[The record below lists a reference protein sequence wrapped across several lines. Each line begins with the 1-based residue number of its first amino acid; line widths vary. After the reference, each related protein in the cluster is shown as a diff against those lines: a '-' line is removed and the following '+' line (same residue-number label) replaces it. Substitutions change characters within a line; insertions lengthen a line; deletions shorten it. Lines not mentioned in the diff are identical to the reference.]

1 MTASTPHA
9 APDSA
14 HALRAEL
21 PAARI
26 ASLADPGSA
35 HFLPPA
41 GASPHLA
48 RYGIAARDDDGI
60 AIARVRVH
68 GAPILVAAQDEHYL
82 AGSVGERHGKALQSM
97 IAAAQT
103 ERPSAIVLLLASGGV
118 RLHEANAA
126 ELALARV
133 LSALLDARVGGIA
146 VLAIG
151 AGNVFG
157 GTSVLACAADRLAL
171 LPGTRFG
178 LSGPKVLE
186 SVHGKWELDAEDMRD
201 VDAVFGA
208 EARNAA
214 GLAELVAD
222 DVDTLR
228 AWIASAA
235 RERVDFP
242 GAVMAMHQRLRARLA
257 GAVTHAPPFVA
268 LTCFEGAAPVDEPA
282 RLWRRRECWLTRPH
296 SGAML
301 GAADAHALDDALLTH
316 LLAARK
322 RERTPLVLVE
332 DSAGHVVSRAAE
344 MRLISQF
351 LAHHAAVLA
360 LLRSRGRRLVGLL
373 AGTGHSA
380 AFFAN
385 ALQAPRLYALEG
397 ARVVAMEPSAV
408 ARVTGLPA
416 RDLIENDPLLGQPVR
431 HFAAQ
436 GGVAAIIPDASLTA
450 LGIGT

>member
-1 MTASTPHA
+1 MSVSLSHV
-9 APDSA
+9 APGSA
-14 HALRAEL
+14 RGLRAEL

-26 ASLADPGSA
+26 AALADPGSTRL
-35 HFLPPA
+35 LPPA

-48 RYGIAARDDDGI
+48 RYGIATHDDDGVVT
-60 AIARVRVH
+60 ARVRIH
-68 GAPILVAAQDEHYL
+68 GVPMLVAAQDERYL
-82 AGSVGERHGKALQSM
+82 AGSVGERHGQALQSM
-97 IAAAQT
+97 IAAARA
-103 ERPSAIVLLLASGGV
+103 ERPGAIVLLLASGGV

-133 LSALLDARVGGIA
+133 LSALLDARVAGIP

-151 AGNVFG
+151 AGHVFG

-186 SVHGKWELDAEDMRD
+186 SVHGKWELDAEDGRD

-208 EARNAA
+208 KARNAA

-222 DVDTLR
+222 DVDAVR
-228 AWIASAA
+228 AWIASAV
-235 RERVDFP
+235 RERVDFAL
-242 GAVMAMHQRLRARLA
+242 AVAAMHERLRARVA
-257 GAVTHAPPFVA
+257 GQATHAPPFVA
-268 LTCFEGAAPVDEPA
+268 LPCFDGAAPVDEPG
-282 RLWRRRECWLTRPH
+282 RLWRRPECWLTRPH

-301 GAADAHALDDALLTH
+301 GAVDAHALDDALLAH
-316 LLAARK
+316 LAR
-322 RERTPLVLVE
+322 RTGERAPLVLVE

-360 LLRSRGRRLVGLL
+360 LLRARGWPLVGLL
-373 AGTGHSA
+373 AGIGHSA

-385 ALQAPRLYALEG
+385 ALQAPRLYALRG

-416 RDLIENDPLLGQPVR
+416 GDLIENDPLLGQPVR

-436 GGVAAIIPDASLTA
+436 GGVAAIIDDASLTA
-450 LGIGT
+450 LGIGA